1 MYLIAVLTAFRN
13 ITGMMGTMMAHETLK
28 LIIGLPTLKNELVL
42 FKTLNTNLLLRFYH
56 EILAREYNG

>member
-1 MYLIAVLTAFRN
+1 MYLIAVLTGVRN

-42 FKTLNTNLLLRFYH
+42 FKT
-56 EILAREYNG
+56 